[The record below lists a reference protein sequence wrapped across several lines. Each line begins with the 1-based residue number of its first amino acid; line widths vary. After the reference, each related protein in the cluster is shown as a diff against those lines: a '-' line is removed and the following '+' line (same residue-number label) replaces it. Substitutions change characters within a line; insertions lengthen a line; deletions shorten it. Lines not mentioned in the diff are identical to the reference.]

1 MPLSSF
7 SSSPFS
13 RRRALSLAAG
23 AAALAAA
30 GAPARRIVAQVTPI
44 ASPVAAPVTAGTPV
58 AGAQTAAPLPVSSTL
73 AADAS
78 PEFRTV
84 VEALVAAMQE
94 HQVPGAAIGLLAGDR
109 EEHATV
115 GLASLSSLRP
125 VTPETL
131 FQIGSLSKTYTSTA
145 IWRLIDEGALDLD
158 APVRTYLPD
167 LTLTDEAA
175 AAEVTVANL
184 LDHSAGFYGDE
195 GFDTGEDD
203 GAIARYVAER
213 LPQLPQL
220 FPVGAFFSYN
230 NAAFQ
235 LLGRLIEV
243 ATGTIYN
250 AAMEHLLLGPLGL
263 ADSLLDHDDV
273 RQRPYADGHVAM
285 PINGTPALTV
295 STTLWLPR
303 SVDPAGGIWATTRDV
318 IRYGRFHIDAG
329 TATGPANVVSPDS
342 LLQMR
347 EPAMPVPG
355 TSMQM
360 GRDWFVQDV
369 EGTRVFFHGG
379 DTPGQHT
386 DFFAIPEQGFVLI
399 VLTNGQGG
407 GGLAA
412 VAALNAA
419 LAQFPALAPLVGQIG
434 ITQSLIAPADAPPVN
449 LPAEELAAYT
459 GGYADPGVVI
469 TLAEKGEALEGSTEM
484 IEQPGS
490 WQPALRPPAAPPAPV
505 AFLAKDMGVSNG
517 ARLPFVRDAEGR
529 VQWVSA
535 GLRLVPRVDAD
546 V

>member
-1 MPLSSF
+1 MP
-7 SSSPFS
+7 
-13 RRRALSLAAG
+13 
-23 AAALAAA
+23 
-30 GAPARRIVAQVTPI
+30 
-44 ASPVAAPVTAGTPV
+44 
-58 AGAQTAAPLPVSSTL
+58 STL
-73 AADAS
+73 ATDAS

-109 EEHATV
+109 EEHATL

-131 FQIGSLSKTYTSTA
+131 FQIGSLSKTYTATA

-167 LTLTDEAA
+167 LTLMDEVV
-175 AAEVTVANL
+175 AAEVTAAIL

-195 GFDTGEDD
+195 GFDTGDD
-203 GAIARYVAER
+203 DDAIARYVVER

-230 NAAFQ
+230 NTAFT

-250 AAMEHLLLGPLGL
+250 AAIENLLLGPLGL
-263 ADSLLDHDDV
+263 EDSLLDHNDV

-285 PINGTPALTV
+285 PINGTPALSVITP
-295 STTLWLPR
+295 LWVPR

-318 IRYGRFHIDAG
+318 IRYGRFHIDTG
-329 TATGPANVVSPDS
+329 TTTGAANVVSPDS
-342 LLQMR
+342 LSQMR

-379 DTPGQHT
+379 DTLGQHT

-412 VAALNAA
+412 VAALNTA

-434 ITQSLIAPADAPPVN
+434 ITQSLIAPADAPTVT
-449 LPAEELAAYT
+449 LSKEELAAYA
-459 GGYADPGVVI
+459 GRYADPGVVI
-469 TLAEKGEALEGSTEM
+469 TLVEKDEGLEGSTEM

-490 WQPALRPPAAPPAPV
+490 WQPALRPPAAPPVPV
-505 AFLAKDMGVSNG
+505 AFLAKDMGVSHG

-529 VQWVSA
+529 VGWVSA

-546 V
+546 A